1 MPRSMTLSAFG
12 KSNWRVEVRLPATT
26 CRLRTSGVEYL
37 TEACLTW
44 NQNARYLW
52 TTIET
57 NHCGYLMNQTFISRA
72 ASASLVTV
80 ALLAAGCADMGER
93 ERGTAAGAGIG
104 AAAGAIVGSATG
116 GKAGSGAVIGGA
128 LGAIAGNL
136 WSKRQEDRRA
146 AMEQA
151 TRGTGVDVSRTQ
163 DNQLKINIPSDLSFD
178 FGSDAIKPE
187 MRGVLDTFA
196 NSLRGDS
203 DSRLTIVGHTDSVGS
218 PAVNDPLSLARAR
231 SVRDYLAER
240 GVSPSRISIEGR
252 GEREPIADNSTER
265 GRAQNRR
272 VEMFLR
278 EPSA

>member
-1 MPRSMTLSAFG
+1 
-12 KSNWRVEVRLPATT
+12 
-26 CRLRTSGVEYL
+26 
-37 TEACLTW
+37 
-44 NQNARYLW
+44 
-52 TTIET
+52 
-57 NHCGYLMNQTFISRA
+57 MNQIPISRA
-72 ASASLVTV
+72 AIASLVT
-80 ALLAAGCADMGER
+80 AAFLATGCADMGER

-151 TRGTGVDVSRTQ
+151 TRGTGVDVTRTQ

-203 DSRLTIVGHTDSVGS
+203 NARLTIVGHTDSVGS
-218 PAVNDPLSLARAR
+218 PAVNDPLSIARAR

>member
-1 MPRSMTLSAFG
+1 MERALIGKIDTALAEIRPNSA
-12 KSNWRVEVRLPATT
+12 STPNWHGH
-26 CRLRTSGVEYL
+26 TSR
-37 TEACLTW
+37 AS
-44 NQNARYLW
+44 
-52 TTIET
+52 IET
-57 NHCGYLMNQTFISRA
+57 NTWGYRMKQIPTTRIA
-72 ASASLVTV
+72 IASLVV
-80 ALLAAGCADMGER
+80 AASLAAGCADMGER

-116 GKAGSGAVIGGA
+116 GKVGSSAVIGGA

-151 TRGTGVDVSRTQ
+151 TRGTGVDVTRTQ

-203 DSRLTIVGHTDSVGS
+203 NARLTIVGHTDSVGS

-231 SVRDYLAER
+231 SVRDYLSER

-252 GEREPIADNSTER
+252 GEREPVADNGTEK

-278 EPSA
+278 EPNT